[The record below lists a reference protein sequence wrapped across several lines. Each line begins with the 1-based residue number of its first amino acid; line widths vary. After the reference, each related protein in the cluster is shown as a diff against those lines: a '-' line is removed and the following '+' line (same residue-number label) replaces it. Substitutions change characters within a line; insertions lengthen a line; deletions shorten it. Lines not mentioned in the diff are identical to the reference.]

1 MSLSLAETAWRTRYA
16 SRAAQYLR
24 MSTEHQ
30 NYSTEN
36 QADAIRRYA
45 DRHGFEIV
53 RTYRDDGKSGLRLK
67 GRPALQQLIA
77 DARNKVC
84 DFDHVLI
91 YDVSRWGRFQDAD
104 EGAYYEFACTTAGL
118 TVHYCAELFEND
130 GSLLGSIL
138 KNIKRMMAAEF
149 SRELSTKVFA
159 GQCKLTTCGY
169 RQGGMAGLGLGR
181 LLIDQHG
188 NPKFLLKTGERK
200 SILTDRV
207 ILVPGPPQ
215 EVALVRRIYELYV
228 YNNLSQREI
237 AATLNSDGT
246 GTVSSRIWTH
256 QNVRR
261 VLENEKYIGNNV
273 FNRQSKKL
281 RQRVIKNPP
290 EMWVRAEGCFE
301 PIVERSLFLKAQNI
315 RKARAEKLSDEVLL
329 NRLRDTLAAKGHL
342 SIAIIDE
349 AHLGI
354 SARSYMRRF
363 HGPRSLYEL
372 IGYRSEDPRTYGYDD
387 QSLLDYLRRLLV
399 KRGRL
404 CKAIIDANKPGPDSK
419 TYHCRF
425 GGLRKAYQLIGYSPP
440 NVRPPRR
447 KRGRS
452 RRSSAG
458 VSTLSARREGKIRNR
473 RRTQ

>member
-1 MSLSLAETAWRTRYA
+1 MPLSRTETAWRPRYA

-30 NYSTEN
+30 KYSTEN
-36 QADAIRRYA
+36 QADTIRKYA
-45 DRHGFEIV
+45 DEHGLEIV

-77 DARNKVC
+77 DARNKAC

-91 YDVSRWGRFQDAD
+91 YDVSRWGRFQDVD
-104 EGAYYEFACTTAGL
+104 EGAYYEFACTAAGL

-159 GQCKLTTCGY
+159 GQCKLITCGY

-237 AATLNSDGT
+237 AATLNKDGT
-246 GTVSSRIWTH
+246 GMVSGRIWTH
-256 QNVRR
+256 QNVRS
-261 VLENEKYIGNNV
+261 VLGNEKYIGNNV
-273 FNRQSKKL
+273 FMVTTTGGRSDTIKDTFSIICEKFFCE
-281 RQRVIKNPP
+281 RAIFQR
-290 EMWVRAEGCFE
+290 
-301 PIVERSLFLKAQNI
+301 RSLTMHRPAPN
-315 RKARAEKLSDEVLL
+315 
-329 NRLRDTLAAKGHL
+329 
-342 SIAIIDE
+342 
-349 AHLGI
+349 
-354 SARSYMRRF
+354 
-363 HGPRSLYEL
+363 
-372 IGYRSEDPRTYGYDD
+372 
-387 QSLLDYLRRLLV
+387 RRLTSDFL
-399 KRGRL
+399 
-404 CKAIIDANKPGPDSK
+404 AD
-419 TYHCRF
+419 
-425 GGLRKAYQLIGYSPP
+425 
-440 NVRPPRR
+440 
-447 KRGRS
+447 
-452 RRSSAG
+452 
-458 VSTLSARREGKIRNR
+458 
-473 RRTQ
+473 

>member
-1 MSLSLAETAWRTRYA
+1 MPSSCTTVRQTRNV

-30 NYSTEN
+30 KYSTEN
-36 QADAIRRYA
+36 QADTIRKYA
-45 DRHGFEIV
+45 DEHGLEIV
-53 RTYRDDGKSGLRLK
+53 RTYRDDGKSGLLLRGRL
-67 GRPALQQLIA
+67 ALQQLVS
-77 DARNKVC
+77 DARNNAC
-84 DFDHVLI
+84 DFDHILI
-91 YDVSRWGRFQDAD
+91 YDVSRWGRFQDVD
-104 EGAYYEFACTTAGL
+104 EGAYYEFVCATAGL

-159 GQCKLTTCGY
+159 GQCKLITHGY

-181 LLIDQHG
+181 LLVDEHG

-215 EVALVRRIYELYV
+215 EVALVRRIFGLYV
-228 YNNLSQREI
+228 FKNLSQREI
-237 AATLNSDGT
+237 AAILNSDGS
-246 GTVSSRIWTH
+246 GRASGRRWTH
-256 QNVRR
+256 QSVRR

-273 FNRQSKKL
+273 FNRQSQKL

-301 PIVERSLFLKAQNI
+301 PIVERSLFLEAQRI
-315 RKARAEKLSDEVLL
+315 RKERTEKLSNEVLL
-329 NRLRDTLAAKGHL
+329 NRLRSTLAAKGCL

-440 NVRPPRR
+440 TTLPPRG
-447 KRGRS
+447 KRGRF
-452 RRSSAG
+452 RRSSAD
-458 VSTLSARREGKIRNR
+458 VSTLSVQREGEIRSR